1 MRKLLLILFLLF
13 FQGSSTDDFISIE
26 IQPVTKSTVII
37 KSREVKEKP
46 KKPKPIP
53 KAEIVDN
60 LMDHIINESTVKLM
74 YATIY
79 RIDPNQCWGNPL
91 ITADGTRID
100 TVALNR
106 DSVKYIAVSQD
117 MLKRNG
123 GPFSYGDSV
132 YLHIPNNT
140 SFTGTYVVHDCM
152 NKRYKRSV
160 DILTGVRKRGGLWK
174 NATLTKLN
182 KIE

>member
-13 FQGSSTDDFISIE
+13 FQGSSTDDFHNRKIE
-26 IQPVTKSTVII
+26 IQPVTKSTTVI

-46 KKPKPIP
+46 RIKPEPKKAAI
-53 KAEIVDN
+53 EDN
-60 LMDHIINESTVKLM
+60 LADHIINENTVKLM

-91 ITADGTRID
+91 VTADGTKID

-106 DSVKYIAVSQD
+106 DQIKYIAVSQD

-132 YLHIPNNT
+132 YLNIPNNT
-140 SFTGTYVVHDCM
+140 SFTGVYIVHDCM

-174 NATLTKLN
+174 NSTLTKL
-182 KIE
+182 